1 MVFISLVAIVK
12 DLYHNL
18 IDNHIYFKIWG
29 VKTVVIFVEDET
41 SEHKVVGKLKP
52 ALSFDMYLT
61 YPQLYGYSTKLTWR
75 YQGDD
80 VYKTYFEYVEDD
92 NIYFGKLTIEKD
104 DDSCT
109 FTINV
114 DEYGEKS
121 IEILKYALEDCIR
134 AIEVLCKDYTLELD
148 TPW

>member
-1 MVFISLVAIVK
+1 MI
-12 DLYHNL
+12 
-18 IDNHIYFKIWG
+18 
-29 VKTVVIFVEDET
+29 IFVEDRT

-52 ALSFDMYLT
+52 PISFDMYLT
-61 YPQLYGYSTKLTWR
+61 CPQLYGYSTKLTWR
-75 YQGDD
+75 YRGDD

-92 NIYFGKLTIEKD
+92 NIYFGKLTIEKNG
-104 DDSCT
+104 DSCT

-121 IEILKYALEDCIR
+121 IEILKYALEDCIK
-134 AIEVLCKDYTLELD
+134 AIEILCKDYTLELG